1 MRSVEAI
8 RQELQEV
15 QSQILDLATNSA
27 GCELLESTYY
37 QELAAQR
44 DALQRELLELETGRV
59 FGCYYTRACECYH
72 PEIISPPGNRPGT
85 CRCGGWVS
93 LHQIGIWSE
102 EDEDEP
108 ESPVWGWIAWLGF
121 ALLFGYFLW
130 RVFVAG

>member
-59 FGCYYTRACECYH
+59 FGCSTSLSGRGDAHRKTRWE
-72 PEIISPPGNRPGT
+72 R
-85 CRCGGWVS
+85 
-93 LHQIGIWSE
+93 
-102 EDEDEP
+102 
-108 ESPVWGWIAWLGF
+108 
-121 ALLFGYFLW
+121 
-130 RVFVAG
+130 